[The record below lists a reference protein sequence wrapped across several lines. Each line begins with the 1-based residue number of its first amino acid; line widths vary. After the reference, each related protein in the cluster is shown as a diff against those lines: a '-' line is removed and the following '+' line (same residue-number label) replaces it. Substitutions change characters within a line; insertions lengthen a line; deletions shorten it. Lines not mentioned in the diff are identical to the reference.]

1 MKANSS
7 RLFPLL
13 TSGLGQQIGSDGI
26 IRTSARLIKASED
39 LLRQPELE
47 GGGGQ
52 RGFDLAAKTQFF

>member
-39 LLRQPELE
+39 LLRQPEQ
-47 GGGGQ
+47 GGDQ